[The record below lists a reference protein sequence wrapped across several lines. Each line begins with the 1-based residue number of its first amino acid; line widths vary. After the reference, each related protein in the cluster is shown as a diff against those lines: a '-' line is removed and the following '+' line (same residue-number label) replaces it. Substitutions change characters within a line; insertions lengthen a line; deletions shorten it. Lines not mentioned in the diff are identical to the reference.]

1 MASHPQAPALPIV
14 SPAAA
19 RRAPRWRWRW
29 HGDRWG
35 AGVALLT
42 GIIALPLLAILFHLG
57 QESAEWSHLAETVLA
72 RYLTNTL
79 ILVVGV
85 SLLVLIMG
93 VVPAW
98 LVTTCEFRGR
108 RVLSWALIL
117 PLAIPTY
124 IAAFVFYQGPEA
136 AIPMLIQVR
145 MRFGVEAFLLA
156 EQIIRYGL
164 LIVMLAAVLYPYV
177 YLACCSAFSR
187 QSRAVIEAARCLGDS
202 PTRSFLRAALPMA
215 RPGIVAGVALVIME
229 VINDYGAVHFFGV
242 PTLTEGVFRTW
253 FGMGD
258 KVAALRLAGIMML
271 VVAALLMLEQGLR
284 GRARYVE
291 ADAGSIP
298 MKRLPLGGGKAALA
312 FLVCFVPVALG
323 FLFPVGR
330 LVHWAGLH
338 LLSDSGGGFPAG
350 LALVR
355 GFSLALA
362 TAVVVTAL
370 AALFMYAVR
379 LRECRLRRLLGRI
392 AGIGY
397 ATPGAVIA
405 VGVLVVFGTLDR
417 LELPLLPLVSGTLFV
432 IAFAYTVRFFAIPL
446 QLARAGLE
454 RIGKPLEEASRLLGH
469 PPLRTFLRV
478 DLPLLRAPL
487 IAAGMLL
494 FVDILKELP
503 LTLILRPANF
513 ETLATT
519 AYSLASEARLQACAV
534 PALLIVAVGAI
545 GLLVMNRWLQ
555 PPTPHE

>member
-14 SPAAA
+14 APAAA
-19 RRAPRWRWRW
+19 RRAPRWRW

-85 SLLVLIMG
+85 SLLVLVMG

-202 PTRSFLRAALPMA
+202 PTRSFLLAALPMA

-229 VINDYGAVHFFGV
+229 VINDYGVVHFFGV
-242 PTLTEGVFRTW
+242 PTLTE
-253 FGMGD
+253 
-258 KVAALRLAGIMML
+258 
-271 VVAALLMLEQGLR
+271 
-284 GRARYVE
+284 
-291 ADAGSIP
+291 
-298 MKRLPLGGGKAALA
+298 
-312 FLVCFVPVALG
+312 
-323 FLFPVGR
+323 
-330 LVHWAGLH
+330 
-338 LLSDSGGGFPAG
+338 
-350 LALVR
+350 
-355 GFSLALA
+355 
-362 TAVVVTAL
+362 
-370 AALFMYAVR
+370 
-379 LRECRLRRLLGRI
+379 
-392 AGIGY
+392 
-397 ATPGAVIA
+397 
-405 VGVLVVFGTLDR
+405 
-417 LELPLLPLVSGTLFV
+417 
-432 IAFAYTVRFFAIPL
+432 
-446 QLARAGLE
+446 
-454 RIGKPLEEASRLLGH
+454 
-469 PPLRTFLRV
+469 
-478 DLPLLRAPL
+478 
-487 IAAGMLL
+487 
-494 FVDILKELP
+494 
-503 LTLILRPANF
+503 
-513 ETLATT
+513 
-519 AYSLASEARLQACAV
+519 
-534 PALLIVAVGAI
+534 
-545 GLLVMNRWLQ
+545 
-555 PPTPHE
+555 

>member
-1 MASHPQAPALPIV
+1 
-14 SPAAA
+14 
-19 RRAPRWRWRW
+19 
-29 HGDRWG
+29 
-35 AGVALLT
+35 
-42 GIIALPLLAILFHLG
+42 
-57 QESAEWSHLAETVLA
+57 
-72 RYLTNTL
+72 
-79 ILVVGV
+79 
-85 SLLVLIMG
+85 
-93 VVPAW
+93 
-98 LVTTCEFRGR
+98 
-108 RVLSWALIL
+108 
-117 PLAIPTY
+117 
-124 IAAFVFYQGPEA
+124 
-136 AIPMLIQVR
+136 
-145 MRFGVEAFLLA
+145 
-156 EQIIRYGL
+156 
-164 LIVMLAAVLYPYV
+164 
-177 YLACCSAFSR
+177 
-187 QSRAVIEAARCLGDS
+187 
-202 PTRSFLRAALPMA
+202 
-215 RPGIVAGVALVIME
+215 
-229 VINDYGAVHFFGV
+229 
-242 PTLTEGVFRTW
+242 
-253 FGMGD
+253 
-258 KVAALRLAGIMML
+258 
-271 VVAALLMLEQGLR
+271 
-284 GRARYVE
+284 
-291 ADAGSIP
+291 

-312 FLVCFVPVALG
+312 CLVCFVPVALG

-338 LLSDSGGGFPAG
+338 LLSDSGDGFPAG

-379 LRECRLRRLLGRI
+379 LRESRLRRLLGRI
-392 AGIGY
+392 AGMGY